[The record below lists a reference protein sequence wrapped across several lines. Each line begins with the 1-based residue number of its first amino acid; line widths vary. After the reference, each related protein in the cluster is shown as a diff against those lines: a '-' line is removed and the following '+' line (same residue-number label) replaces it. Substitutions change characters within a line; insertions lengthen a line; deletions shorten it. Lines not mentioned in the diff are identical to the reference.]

1 MPRLT
6 ERDALNAALSIAR
19 IPPIYIGD
27 NLEALR
33 EKYSYTVV
41 AMALQAYKDLDEQ
54 AAKKLARLPGTPLER
69 FENALNQLEKK

>member
-27 NLEALR
+27 DIKALKER
-33 EKYSYTVV
+33 YATNVV
-41 AMALQAYKDLDEQ
+41 SMALQAYKDLDEKM
-54 AAKKLARLPGTPLER
+54 AKKLARLPGTPRER